1 MEIATLKKNQYITQY
16 HKEIWSRANKETVSY
31 FRSDWTAWV
40 GNVISAIATGFL
52 TVYLSKIISGENMPI
67 WITSLI
73 VFFATIFGLAF
84 FIVVMFGWK
93 GLYEIPA
100 KMFRE
105 KEEALKLYTWDTAP
119 ITLQPFDI
127 ASGEKGWAIR
137 IDNNKIFPISTI
149 SQPIEVSKNGKK
161 VFDIDGHWALFGFV
175 NRRDGLIRE
184 KVVHLRE
191 MRDYKTREKYSS
203 VIAPSGY
210 IEFVLTKIS
219 DDGNYNFETDQDEI
233 PTSPENSIMK
243 LKIAGYVMCEDRDCH
258 LPTIT
263 MIVRFD
269 ENGIPKIESTA
280 QDET

>member
-1 MEIATLKKNQYITQY
+1 MNNKKYIFQY
-16 HKEIWSRANKETVSY
+16 HKKVWSRANGETASY
-31 FRSDWTAWV
+31 FRHDLPAWI
-40 GNVISAIATGFL
+40 GSAISAIAAGFL
-52 TVYLSKIISGENMPI
+52 TAYFSKFVYGENIPI

-84 FIVVMFGWK
+84 FVVVMFGWK
-93 GLYEIPA
+93 GLYEVPA

-105 KEEALKLYTWDTAP
+105 KEEELKLYTWDTAP

-137 IDNNKIFPISTI
+137 IDNNKKFPISTI

-161 VFDIDGHWALFGFV
+161 VFDIDGHWALFGFI
-175 NRRDGLIRE
+175 NRRDGLTRE

-191 MRDYKTREKYSS
+191 MRDYKTREKYAS
-203 VIAPSGY
+203 VVAPSEH

-233 PTSPENSIMK
+233 PTNPENSIMK

-263 MIVRFD
+263 MTVRFD
-269 ENGIPKIESTA
+269 ENSIPKIVSLA
-280 QDET
+280 QDEN